1 MKHLKLVA
9 PVVLAAALGAACTM
23 KETEAPPFAGPS
35 EFGKSVG
42 VAITPDIIT
51 QDGASQSIVTV
62 TVLGPNSEPVPNVP
76 LRAEIIVNG
85 TPADFGTLSA
95 RNIVTGADGKATLV
109 YTAPPGVS
117 GVSTDDFTIVTI
129 GVTPLGTDFANSTM
143 RSAQVRLVPRG
154 TIVVPGNLRPAF
166 TFTPAAPGES
176 QAVVFDASTS
186 TAPANNPIV
195 QYLWDF
201 GDGGTASGVTVTH
214 AYSRADN
221 YAVTLTVVDGV
232 GRAAQ
237 TSRSVTVTASLAPTA
252 NFVSSPAAPLRG
264 TPVVF
269 NASSS
274 TAATGRRIVSYVWD
288 FGDPNATPTNPN
300 TGSGV
305 APSHVYAQPGA
316 YTVTLTVTD
325 DQGRTNSRS
334 GNVTVN

>member
-1 MKHLKLVA
+1 
-9 PVVLAAALGAACTM
+9 M

-62 TVLGPNSEPVPNVP
+62 TVLGPNSEPIPNVP

-109 YTAPPGVS
+109 YTAPPGVA
-117 GVSTDDFTIVTI
+117 GVATDDFTIVTI
-129 GVTPLGTDFANSTM
+129 GVTPIGSDFNNATM

-154 TIVVPGNLRPAF
+154 TIVVPSNLRPAF
-166 TFTPAAPGES
+166 TFSPDAPGES
-176 QAVVFDASTS
+176 QVVVFDASTS

-201 GDGGTASGVTVTH
+201 GDGGSASGVTVSH
-214 AYSRADN
+214 AYSRAST
-221 YAVTLTVVDGV
+221 YPVTLTVVDGV

-237 TSRSVTVTASLAPTA
+237 VSRGVTVSASLAPTA
-252 NFVSSPAAPLRG
+252 LFVSSPAAPFRG

-269 NASSS
+269 NGASS
-274 TAATGRRIVSYVWD
+274 TAAPGRRIVSYVWD
-288 FGDPNATPTNPN
+288 FGDPNSTPANN
-300 TGSGV
+300 TGNGV
-305 APSHVYAQPGA
+305 QPAPHVYSQPGA

-334 GNVTVN
+334 ATVTVN